1 MKKILFISICISG
14 LVFFSCHDDL
24 IQNPTDPDLFTE
36 VDVYKTT
43 EDALGA
49 LAKVYGS
56 LALTGQQGPAGNA
69 DIDPSIIDEGTSQFT
84 RLLYTLNELTTDNAV
99 VAWGDPGLPNIHEMS
114 WGVNLSLIHI

>member
-43 EDALGA
+43 EDALVPWP
-49 LAKVYGS
+49 KSSSQV
-56 LALTGQQGPAGNA
+56 LTGQQGPAGNA
-69 DIDPSIIDEGTSQFT
+69 DIDLGIIDEGTSQFT

-99 VAWGDPGLPNIHEMS
+99 GMGRPRVA
-114 WGVNLSLIHI
+114 